1 MKSHSSYQHSEYIL
15 YVHNKHARE
24 ETSACQKDGIVKLNK
39 ELIQNYPR
47 HYLQSWINNA
57 ERTLNKLNANIFSH
71 CSQTLYFNIT
81 HSRICILHS
90 PLQEL

>member
-1 MKSHSSYQHSEYIL
+1 MKSHFSYQHSEYIL
-15 YVHNKHARE
+15 YVHNKYVRA

-57 ERTLNKLNANIFSH
+57 EGTLNKLCKFILPLLSN
-71 CSQTLYFNIT
+71 TLF
-81 HSRICILHS
+81 
-90 PLQEL
+90 